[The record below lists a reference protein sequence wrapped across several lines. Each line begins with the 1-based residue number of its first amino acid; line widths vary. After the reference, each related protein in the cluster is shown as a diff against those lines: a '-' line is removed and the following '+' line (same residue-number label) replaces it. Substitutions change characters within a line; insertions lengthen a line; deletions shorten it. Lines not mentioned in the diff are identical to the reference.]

1 MLYYIH
7 KVNHVTNR
15 REIKTMTKQEFIEI
29 ANNFAGKARVLAHNV
44 FCNKCNYMQDIIY
57 PMSMLSE
64 MVTTVAEL
72 QNRTRGSF
80 DLSMPYFYISDVDN
94 NFYSGTA
101 TELLDIL
108 ADIWECEM
116 ENLYENVPL
125 LEDATKENVI
135 GILEGSL

>member
-1 MLYYIH
+1 
-7 KVNHVTNR
+7 
-15 REIKTMTKQEFIEI
+15 MTKQEFIEI

-44 FCNKCNYMQDIIY
+44 FCSKCNYMQDIIY

>member
-1 MLYYIH
+1 
-7 KVNHVTNR
+7 
-15 REIKTMTKQEFIEI
+15 MTKQEFITL
-29 ANNFAGKARVLAHNV
+29 ADNFTGKTRVMAHNIY
-44 FCNKCNYMQDIIY
+44 CTKCNYMQDIIY

-72 QNRTRGSF
+72 QSRTKGSF

-116 ENLYENVPL
+116 ENLYEHVPL